1 MKRRSRVTG
10 ALTAFVLFLY
20 RCENGATQVFCVFP
34 RFAAFGAN
42 RGGRARFTPLY
53 KKLRLFSD
61 RAGVLELE
69 RDGGNYV
76 RVHGAGRARA
86 DGDAAHT

>member
-1 MKRRSRVTG
+1 MTG
-10 ALTAFVLFLY
+10 TFAAFAIFLY
-20 RCENGATQVFCVFP
+20 RCANGAPQVFCVFP

-42 RGGRARFTPLY
+42 RGGRVRFTPLY

-61 RAGVLELE
+61 RAGVPELE

-76 RVHGAGRARA
+76 RVHGSGRARA